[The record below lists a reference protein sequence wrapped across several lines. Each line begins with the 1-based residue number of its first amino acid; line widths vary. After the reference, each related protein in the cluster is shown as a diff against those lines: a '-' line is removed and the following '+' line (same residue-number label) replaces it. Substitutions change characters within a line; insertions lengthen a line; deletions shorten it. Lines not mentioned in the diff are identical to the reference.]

1 MKIEKK
7 AVQSG
12 MLKLEKNVQITI
24 DEDMNV
30 PDTRPDVEKIVESR
44 GEVHIDETEVMADKI
59 RIRGTFLVQILY
71 MSAEKDQKVSCM
83 EHEFALE
90 EFMNVE
96 GA

>member
-12 MLKLEKNVQITI
+12 LLKMEKNVQITI

-44 GEVHIDETEVMADKI
+44 GEVHIDETEIMTDRI
-59 RIRGTFLVQILY
+59 RLRGTFLVQILY
-71 MSAEKDQKVSCM
+71 VSAEKEQKVSCM
-83 EHEFALE
+83 
-90 EFMNVE
+90 
-96 GA
+96 